1 MKACAALF
9 GIVVGV
15 IAVASPI
22 RSSGGCDAAEGAP
35 GLSSESISRSP
46 PPGALLQHPPEAQL
60 FDHLTSWDYDS
71 KGRTEH
77 LSCDDVCKKE
87 PKLFRVFD
95 VSTGFPP
102 PSGDDKIAELSARV
116 EQILDTDGW
125 KECKSIDRETSF
137 SDTYSKDG
145 RLLEV
150 NKSFSN
156 GVGGSLGIVIA
167 VAEIKPAGPLPSN
180 VPIPITLEWKT
191 YRNASLGFEISYP
204 PDWRV
209 ISVEAGYGAI
219 TIIGNC
225 YKENCLRMRLAPA
238 EYGGDAFQIVISP
251 EKIYRGISTPEYPEP
266 PSTDY
271 AIGPYPTWADR
282 QESSWWETCERS
294 IDLWTTLGDYRY
306 EFRPGVLVPNSF
318 KMKDVY
324 GKILSTVK
332 VTPVYLGTG
341 AERPAP
347 PVR

>member
-1 MKACAALF
+1 MKACAAVF
-9 GIVVGV
+9 GFVVGV

-22 RSSGGCDAAEGAP
+22 RNSGRCDAAEGAP
-35 GLSSESISRSP
+35 SLSSESISRSP
-46 PPGALLQHPPEAQL
+46 PPVAPLQHPPEAQL
-60 FDHLTSWDYDS
+60 FDHLTSWDYL
-71 KGRTEH
+71 RTGTEY

-95 VSTGFPP
+95 MFTGFPP
-102 PSGDDKIAELSARV
+102 PSGDDKIRELSARV
-116 EQILDTDGW
+116 EQILYTDGW
-125 KECKSIDRETSF
+125 KECKSIDRETNT

-150 NKSFSN
+150 DKSYSN

-167 VAEIKPAGPLPSN
+167 VAEIKPAGPLPSD
-180 VPIPITLEWKT
+180 VPIPITPEWKT
-191 YRNASLGFEISYP
+191 YRNAPLGFEISYP

-209 ISVEAGYGAI
+209 IWVQAGYGAI
-219 TIIGNC
+219 TVIGNC
-225 YKENCLRMRLAPA
+225 YKENCLRMRLATA

-251 EKIYRGISTPEYPEP
+251 EKIYRGISTPEYPAP

-282 QESSWWETCERS
+282 QQSAPWHTCERGL
-294 IDLWTTLGDYRY
+294 DLWTTVADYRY
-306 EFRPGVLVPNSF
+306 EFRPGVLLPNSL

-324 GKILSTVK
+324 EKILSTVK

-341 AERPAP
+341 ADRPAP

>member
-1 MKACAALF
+1 M
-9 GIVVGV
+9 
-15 IAVASPI
+15 
-22 RSSGGCDAAEGAP
+22 
-35 GLSSESISRSP
+35 
-46 PPGALLQHPPEAQL
+46 
-60 FDHLTSWDYDS
+60 FDHLTSWDYDTD
-71 KGRTEH
+71 GTEH

-95 VSTGFPP
+95 MSTGFPP
-102 PSGDDKIAELSARV
+102 PSGDDKIRERSARV
-116 EQILDTDGW
+116 EQILYTDGW
-125 KECKSIDRETSF
+125 KECKSIDRETNY

-150 NKSFSN
+150 NKSYSN

-167 VAEIKPAGPLPSN
+167 VAEIKPAGPLPSD
-180 VPIPITLEWKT
+180 VPIPITPEWKT

-209 ISVEAGYGAI
+209 IWVQTGYGAI
-219 TIIGNC
+219 TTIGNC
-225 YKENCLRMRLAPA
+225 YKENCLHMRLATA

-251 EKIYRGISTPEYPEP
+251 EKIYSGIPCWGPWPCGTPALSPSGLPYPSCVAWTPANRKP

-282 QESSWWETCERS
+282 QESSWSDTCERS
-294 IDLWTTLGDYRY
+294 IDLWTTVADYRY
-306 EFRPGVLVPNSF
+306 EFRPGLLLPSSF

-324 GKILSTVK
+324 EKILSTVK
-332 VTPVYLGTG
+332 VTPVCLGTG
-341 AERPAP
+341 ADRPAP